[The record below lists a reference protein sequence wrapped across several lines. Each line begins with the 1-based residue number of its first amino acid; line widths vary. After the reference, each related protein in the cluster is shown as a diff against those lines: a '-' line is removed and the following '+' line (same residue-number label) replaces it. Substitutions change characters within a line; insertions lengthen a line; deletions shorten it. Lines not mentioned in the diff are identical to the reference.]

1 MLLEELKEKC
11 NIIAAP
17 VSEERLNA
25 AIEEVVRRS
34 HLNLDNADEG
44 IIPSAIMAAIFDDM
58 KRCCL
63 NGSWNER
70 AKKLT
75 KKEYN
80 NIRLFIP
87 SSY

>member
-11 NIIAAP
+11 NVIARP
-17 VSEERLNA
+17 ICEERLND
-25 AIEEVVRRS
+25 AIEKIAKS
-34 HLNLDNADEG
+34 GCFNLDNADEK

-63 NGSWNER
+63 KGSLNDR
-70 AKKLT
+70 VVKLT
-75 KKEYN
+75 QKEYN
-80 NIRLFIP
+80 NIRHFVP